1 MKLIVDKYFDTLD
14 YLTEV
19 NGKEFEELDLSEI
32 FTPAPD
38 KELLLKIK
46 EKYTKLNNFNRIY
59 VLVAYQH
66 ERENF
71 KLELNKENKK

>member
-1 MKLIVDKYFDTLD
+1 MKIDIDKYFDALD

-19 NGKEFEELDLSEI
+19 NGKDFEELDLSEL
-32 FTPAPD
+32 FTPSPD

-66 ERENF
+66 EREYF
-71 KLELNKENKK
+71 KIELNKENKK

>member
-1 MKLIVDKYFDTLD
+1 MKLIVDKYFDALD

-19 NGKEFEELDLSEI
+19 NGKEFEDLDLSEI

-71 KLELNKENKK
+71 NLELNKEKK